1 MKIAVFGDSITYG
14 VSDEKGGWTNRLRM
28 EVEKDDIAA
37 SRRVANCVYN
47 CGIRGDTTEDLLTRF
62 DVECS
67 SRVER
72 QDDPIIIFA
81 IGTNDSSTKADGNN
95 AVPQAQYKDNLTKL
109 LNKAQTV
116 SDKILFVGLFPVD
129 DQKTLNW
136 KPDRSY
142 SNKSVQEYNTIVSA
156 FCKEHKLAFV
166 DLFKPFYGKSYEDLL
181 SDGLHPT
188 SKGHQ
193 KIYKLVSKA
202 LRKNNLLV
210 QPKGG
215 DRD

>member
-14 VSDEKGGWTNRLRM
+14 VSDEKGGWATRLRL
-28 EVEKDDIAA
+28 EVEKEDIKA

-47 CGIRGDTTEDLLTRF
+47 CGVRGDTTEDLLMRF

-81 IGTNDSSTKADGNN
+81 IGTNDSSTKADGTN
-95 AVPQAQYKDNLTKL
+95 AVPLMQYQENLGKL
-109 LNKAQTV
+109 LDKAKTV

-129 DQKTLNW
+129 DTKTLNW
-136 KPDRSY
+136 KPDRTY
-142 SNKSVQEYNTIVSA
+142 NNKSVQEYNVILSN
-156 FCKEHKLAFV
+156 FCKENKLAFV
-166 DLFKPFYGKSYEDLL
+166 DIFKPFYGKSHEVLL
-181 SDGLHPT
+181 SDGLHPN

-202 LRKNNLLV
+202 LRKNNLLT
-210 QPKGG
+210 
-215 DRD
+215 